1 MARSGSLALA
11 LTCATLLSAC
21 ANREDHAGITTIGNT
36 IAGTVV
42 DDKGTLVANAEVR
55 LLSSDYNPANDPSE
69 TGYATVRTDSAGH
82 YVFRQVDL
90 GAYNIEATREGYAAW
105 LSGLKLTSERPDD
118 TAPKIILAKPGAITV
133 VFGRVKVQAAGRF
146 YMPGTTRH
154 RRLDGTDL
162 RIGSVTLPY
171 VGAGHYVALKYQA
184 PEAAAGEEVLAPR
197 ALDVIPDDTVTVLAE
212 SGWAVVRKINI
223 NTSATGANVTGNVA
237 DFPVLVRLNAA
248 NFDFSKVRKDG
259 GDIRFTG
266 PGGARLAYE
275 LAAWNPD
282 AGTADAWVRLDTVF
296 GNTKTQSIYLLAGS
310 ADSADASDA
319 RAVFAGSTTQG
330 AWHFDAANFADAVA
344 GNSALNHG
352 AEIVDGLSG
361 KAVRFRGTAWM
372 DMPAKAF
379 DGIAR
384 KLTLTF
390 WQKSGDTIQ
399 NQPGD
404 IFGAT
409 DADGSVVLR
418 MHDPF
423 GDTTVY
429 WQAGA
434 LGAAPLDKVE
444 KHTDAEAENRSRW
457 NQWTLVK
464 DADKGDMKIWLN
476 GKVWA
481 AGVGKTAS
489 IGKVQ
494 SFALSFSGTDSY
506 AIDEF
511 RVLKAAAS
519 DDWVKLAF
527 ETQKAGTT
535 AVTVGN

>member
-1 MARSGSLALA
+1 MARFRHIATALA
-11 LTCATLLSAC
+11 CAALLGAC
-21 ANREDHAGITTIGNT
+21 SNREDHAGITTIGNT

-55 LLSSDYNPANDPSE
+55 LLSADYNPVNDPAE
-69 TGYATVRTDSAGH
+69 TGYATVRTDSAGR
-82 YVFRQVDL
+82 YVFTKVEV
-90 GAYNIEATREGYAAW
+90 GSYNVEATREGYAAW
-105 LSGLKLTSERPDD
+105 VSGLKLTPERPDD
-118 TAPKIILAKPGAITV
+118 TVPTVTLAKPGAITV
-133 VFGRVKVQAAGRF
+133 VFGRVKVHAMGRF
-146 YMPGTTRH
+146 YMPGTTRI
-154 RRLDGTDL
+154 RRIDTSDL
-162 RIGSVTLPY
+162 RIGSLTLPY
-171 VGAGHYVALKYQA
+171 VGAGRYASVKYQA
-184 PEAAAGEEVLAPR
+184 PESSAGEEVLAPR
-197 ALDVIPDDTVTVLAE
+197 TLDVTPDDTITVLAE

-223 NTSATGANVTGNVA
+223 NTSATGANVPGNVA
-237 DFPVLVRLNAA
+237 DFPVLVRLNAS
-248 NFDFSKVRKDG
+248 NFDFAKVRKDG
-259 GDIRFTG
+259 GDIRFTRPDG
-266 PGGARLAYE
+266 KRLAYE
-275 LAAWNPD
+275 LASWNPD
-282 AGTADAWVRLDTVF
+282 AGLADAWVRLDTVL
-296 GNTKTQSIYLLAGS
+296 GNTRIQSVYLLAGS
-310 ADSADASDA
+310 ADSTDASDA
-319 RAVFAGSTTQG
+319 KAVFAGGATQG
-330 AWHFDAANFADAVA
+330 AWHFDGANFADAVA
-344 GNSALNHG
+344 GNAALNHG
-352 AEIVDGLSG
+352 AEIVEGLSG

-384 KLTLTF
+384 KITLTF
-390 WQKSGDTIQ
+390 WQKSGDTVQ

-429 WQAGA
+429 WEAGA
-434 LGAAPLDKVE
+434 LGAAPLDKVA
-444 KHTDAEAENRSRW
+444 KKTDAEAENRSRW

-476 GKVWA
+476 GKAWA
-481 AGVGKTAS
+481 SATGKTAS

-511 RVLKAAAS
+511 RVHRAAAS
-519 DDWVKLAF
+519 DDWVKLAY

-535 AVTVGN
+535 AVTVGK